1 MSNRYDTRT
10 TMFSPQGRLFQVEYA
25 MEAIS
30 HAPTSVAVLSKE
42 GIVLAAENRET
53 SVSKLIQPQKHSEK
67 IYLLDDHV
75 ACSVAGITSD
85 ANTLIKYL
93 RGSTQRYR
101 QQYDE
106 SMPCEQLVQSLCNL
120 KQSYTQFGG
129 QRPFGCSFLYAGW
142 DVHHGYQLYKSDP
155 SGNYAGWKATCIG
168 ANEKTAESVLKQEY
182 KVDCTQKEALL
193 LAIKVMSKT
202 MDGSTLTSAKLDF
215 AVLTRDDSGKCKM
228 ISLTNKEVDDLI
240 KEADL
245 KKAEE

>member
-53 SVSKLIQPQKHSEK
+53 SVSKLIQPQKYSEK
-67 IYLLDDHV
+67 IYSLDEHV

-101 QQYDE
+101 LQYGE

-142 DVHHGYQLYKSDP
+142 DVHHGFQLYKSDP

-193 LAIKVMSKT
+193 LAVKVMSKT

-215 AVLTRDDSGKCKM
+215 AVLTRDENGACKM
-228 ISLTNKEVDDLI
+228 ISLSNKEVDDLI
-240 KEADL
+240 KEADV
-245 KKAEE
+245 KKAED